1 MLIFLWGALSLGDGS
16 EAPRELVGLPLTDLE
31 MGDAYSELPGG
42 RLLRVCSPA
51 THRDKADPKLFS
63 SQNHHVSYPT
73 APHTSFLSAFL
84 PTPPPPA
91 TGSPRKEGL
100 VGKER
105 KGRAP
110 KTSSV
115 GEYNQQRSPE
125 V

>member
-31 MGDAYSELPGG
+31 MGDAYSELSGG

-51 THRDKADPKLFS
+51 THRDNA
-63 SQNHHVSYPT
+63 
-73 APHTSFLSAFL
+73 
-84 PTPPPPA
+84 
-91 TGSPRKEGL
+91 GSPRKEGL

-115 GEYNQQRSPE
+115 DDYNQQRSPE